1 MELETARAAQP
12 GGLKMAAISRVQTL
26 SLVAKMLGEDEE
38 LLSDLLL
45 ELEPE
50 DGVIWVYDGDDR
62 QCEALTDFGIENLKA
77 VLAEYKENIAG
88 TDKPDTG
95 CG

>member
-1 MELETARAAQP
+1 
-12 GGLKMAAISRVQTL
+12 MAAISRVQTL

-50 DGVIWVYDGDDR
+50 DGVIWVYDVDDR

-77 VLAEYKENIAG
+77 VLAEHKENIAR
-88 TDKPDTG
+88 KNKSDTG
-95 CG
+95 RG